1 MKFYIHKNTLNTNKS
16 NSGKAIFFTHSYGG
30 FNTGKE
36 QVWFPLSQ
44 LEIDKF
50 NDVGWAK
57 VNIPDWLLK
66 QKGYL
71 NSGSLKGNFEELECS
86 EE

>member
-1 MKFYIHKNTLNTNKS
+1 MKFYIHINTFNTHKS

-57 VNIPDWLLK
+57 VNIPDWLLN

-71 NSGSLKGNFEELECS
+71 NSGSLRGNFEELEWS